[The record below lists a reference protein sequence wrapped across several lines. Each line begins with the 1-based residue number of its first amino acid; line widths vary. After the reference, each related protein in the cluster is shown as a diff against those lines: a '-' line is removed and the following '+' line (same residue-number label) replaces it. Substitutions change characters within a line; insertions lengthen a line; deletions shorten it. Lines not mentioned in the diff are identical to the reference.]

1 MTGSQ
6 VMHFTLHSHAVIDPV
21 LTPAMRAHPAWLS
34 WLKHVELF
42 SLAIKHELNVS
53 DVTRLDDLQ
62 LEYTQ
67 LFELVP
73 EYEGLFRP
81 KHHFLAH
88 LARDVWRFGPPR
100 GYRCFGFESFNRV
113 IKAGA
118 QHSNWKRS
126 SLSIMQYWSMQS
138 ARGLVK
144 RRRSEWCEVAPA
156 LECLC

>member
-1 MTGSQ
+1 MCCWK
-6 VMHFTLHSHAVIDPV
+6 VCNTLCSVQCVVCNTVCNQIIRLQIDDEIALKIHLLVLLQV
-21 LTPAMRAHPAWLS
+21 LTTQPTL
-34 WLKHVELF
+34 L
-42 SLAIKHELNVS
+42 
-53 DVTRLDDLQ
+53 
-62 LEYTQ
+62 Q

-100 GYRCFGFESFNRV
+100 GYWCFGFESFNRV

-144 RRRSEWCEVAPA
+144 RRRSEWCDVAPA

>member
-1 MTGSQ
+1 
-6 VMHFTLHSHAVIDPV
+6 
-21 LTPAMRAHPAWLS
+21 MRT
-34 WLKHVELF
+34 

-53 DVTRLDDLQ
+53 DVTRLDGLQ

-100 GYRCFGFESFNRV
+100 GYWCFGFESFNRV

-144 RRRSEWCEVAPA
+144 RRRSQWCEVAPA